1 MYRLGL
7 EGRVPDYST
16 FSKTRRVASGT
27 VMGYIVYSSWWCS
40 ARSLLSDFFSEIH
53 AKAVIQR
60 VVDLDETP
68 P

>member
-27 VMGYIVYSSWWCS
+27 VMGSVVYSSWWCS

-53 AKAVIQR
+53 AKPSYNV
-60 VVDLDETP
+60 
-68 P
+68 